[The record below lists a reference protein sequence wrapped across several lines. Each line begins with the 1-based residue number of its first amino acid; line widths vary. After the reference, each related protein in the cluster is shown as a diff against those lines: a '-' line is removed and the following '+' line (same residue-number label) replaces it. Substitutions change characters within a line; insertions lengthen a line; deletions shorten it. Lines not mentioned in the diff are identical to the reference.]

1 MSYNYIYHSAQ
12 KISWVGGMKLRK
24 LRLAVFH
31 WSGDYSGVT
40 AYEEAVDRVAVLE
53 NELAGARVERD
64 VKLVDLGEIIR
75 KAHYGLLGDPNYGD
89 DCSLIARWGYT
100 RRSDRCS
107 GLTRPAHAAADQP
120 SFVDSG
126 EAI

>member
-12 KISWVGGMKLRK
+12 KISLGWGDEAKEVTFGGLS
-24 LRLAVFH
+24 
-31 WSGDYSGVT
+31 WSGHQSGVA

-64 VKLVDLGEIIR
+64 VKLVDLGDLNR

-89 DCSLIARWGYT
+89 DCPLIARWGYT
-100 RRSDRCS
+100 RRSDRSS
-107 GLTRPAHAAADQP
+107 GLTRPVHAATDQP
-120 SFVDSG
+120 GFVASG

>member
-12 KISWVGGMKLRK
+12 KISLGWGDEAKEVAFGGLS
-24 LRLAVFH
+24 
-31 WSGDYSGVT
+31 WSGHQSGVI

-64 VKLVDLGEIIR
+64 VKLTDLGDLNR
-75 KAHYGLLGDPNYGD
+75 QAHHGLLGTPGYGD
-89 DCSLIARWGYT
+89 DCPLYARWGFT
-100 RRSDRCS
+100 RRSDRSS
-107 GLTRPAHAAADQP
+107 GLTRPAHSAPDQ
-120 SFVDSG
+120 SGFVASG

>member
-12 KISWVGGMKLRK
+12 KISLGWGDEAKDMPFGGLS
-24 LRLAVFH
+24 
-31 WSGDYSGVT
+31 WSGHHSGVT

-64 VKLVDLGEIIR
+64 VKLADLGELNR

-89 DCSLIARWGYT
+89 DCPLIARWGYT
-100 RRSDRCS
+100 RRSDRSS
-107 GLTRPAHAAADQP
+107 GLTRPAHAAADQS
-120 SFVDSG
+120 SFVASG